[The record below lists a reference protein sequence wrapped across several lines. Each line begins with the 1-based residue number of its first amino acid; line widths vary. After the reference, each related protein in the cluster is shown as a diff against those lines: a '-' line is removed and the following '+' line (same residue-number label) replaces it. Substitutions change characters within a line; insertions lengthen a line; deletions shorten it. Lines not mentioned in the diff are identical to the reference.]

1 MNKNESSNNNG
12 YVEPF
17 RISSIDL
24 SRMVY
29 PKSRSNLNK
38 KVILIKYNEK
48 NKLKNFVFQTP
59 TLLNISKAST
69 SKTYA
74 ELEIGLVGKEE
85 RKVQKLIKFLND
97 LETKVKTD
105 AQYNASSWFNLNGQ
119 NQTVNFQK
127 IIRESSDYSNGTIK
141 LKIIKNNDFETYL
154 QMNPNKRIGWESI
167 PEDSWC
173 KMILEIY
180 AIWVNPNNDF
190 GIFLRPVLVSFTP
203 KEKLA
208 YNYKFVDDS
217 EEENSFDIPD
227 SDVNKDIFMNVEK
240 TDRKYNASD
249 STSQLEA
256 HELIKQ
262 LESSEA
268 NSEIQLNIEKNAEPE
283 NESEDSPFVSL
294 NNQNNLNELNM
305 HLDETRFSSSDS
317 ESESEI
323 IEKKSSSDSTN
334 IDAETSDD

>member
-1 MNKNESSNNNG
+1 MNKQESSKG

-24 SRMVY
+24 NKIVY

-59 TLLNISKAST
+59 TLLNLSKPDT
-69 SKTYA
+69 SKSYA
-74 ELEIGLVGKEE
+74 ELEIALIGKED
-85 RKVQKLIKFLND
+85 RKVQKLIRFLNE
-97 LETKVKTD
+97 LESKVKSD

-127 IIRESSDYSNGTIK
+127 IIRESNDYSNGTIK

-154 QMNPNKRIGWESI
+154 QMNTNKRIGWDLI

-180 AIWVNPNNDF
+180 AIWINPNNDF
-190 GIFLRPVLVSFTP
+190 GIFLRPVLISFTP
-203 KEKLA
+203 KEKSS

-217 EEENSFDIPD
+217 EDENEFDIPD
-227 SDVNKDIFMNVEK
+227 SEMNKDIFMNVGK
-240 TDRKYNASD
+240 LDRRNQSND

-256 HELIKQ
+256 HDLIKH
-262 LESSEA
+262 LESDNASSEA
-268 NSEIQLNIEKNAEPE
+268 NSEIKLNVEADEDP
-283 NESEDSPFVSL
+283 EDSPFVSL
-294 NNQNNLNELNM
+294 DQNNNENKLKELNI
-305 HLDETRFSSSDS
+305 HLDDTRFSSSESDS
-317 ESESEI
+317 EIVER
-323 IEKKSSSDSTN
+323 KSSSDSTN